1 MKAVRPFIRKF
12 HSSEYINALAGGD
25 ICLAFGF
32 SGDILQARDRAAK
45 ATQKR
50 EIAYGLP
57 KEGAMLW
64 IDTAAI
70 PRDAPNPDGAHR
82 FLDFM
87 MEPKVAAESST
98 LTGYANANLPATALL
113 DKSITGNPWIYP
125 PPEARAKLYT
135 ITAANAEQT
144 RERTRLWTAIKTG
157 R

>member
-1 MKAVRPFIRKF
+1 PAALKYLGRDPDSKSSEDLARAADVLKKVQPFVRKF

-32 SGDILQARDRAAK
+32 SGAIPQARDRAAK

-70 PRDAPNPDGAHR
+70 PRDAPD
-82 FLDFM
+82 
-87 MEPKVAAESST
+87 
-98 LTGYANANLPATALL
+98 
-113 DKSITGNPWIYP
+113 
-125 PPEARAKLYT
+125 
-135 ITAANAEQT
+135 
-144 RERTRLWTAIKTG
+144 
-157 R
+157 

>member
-1 MKAVRPFIRKF
+1 
-12 HSSEYINALAGGD
+12 
-25 ICLAFGF
+25 
-32 SGDILQARDRAAK
+32 
-45 ATQKR
+45 
-50 EIAYGLP
+50 
-57 KEGAMLW
+57 MLW

-70 PRDAPNPDGAHR
+70 PRDAPNPDDAHR

-113 DKSITGNPWIYP
+113 DKSITGNPSIYP
-125 PPEARAKLYT
+125 TPDMRARLYT
-135 ITAANAEQT
+135 ISAANAEQV